1 MINKYEVKDDMVKRI
16 GILTSGGDAPGMNA
30 AIRAVVRKII
40 FDGNEAYGIRYGYRG
55 LAEGDIRKLSVND
68 VSDSLSK
75 GGTMLYTARYPEF
88 KNKEGQQKGIE
99 QLKKF
104 GIDSL
109 IVIGGDGSYQGA
121 KALSEAGFPT
131 VGIPGTIDNDIAGT
145 DFTIG
150 FDTACNTALEAIDKL
165 RDTATSHMRT
175 FIVEVMG
182 RDAGDIAL
190 WSGLGSGAEQIIIPE
205 AEFNMDE
212 IVAQVDRGRERG
224 KKHTIIIL
232 AEGVMRGA
240 DFEKALNERGDYHAR
255 VTVLGHVQR
264 GGAPTARD
272 RVLASMFGYTA
283 VELLNKGKS
292 GVCIGIQGKDIV
304 YNDIS
309 KVLSGKQRTTNPYMA
324 LYDVNN
330 EISY

>member
-1 MINKYEVKDDMVKRI
+1 MVKRI

-30 AIRAVVRKII
+30 AIRAIARKVI
-40 FDGNEAYGIRYGYRG
+40 FDGNEIYGIRNGYKG
-55 LAEGDIRKLSVND
+55 LAEGEIKQLSIND
-68 VSDSLSK
+68 VSDTLSK

-88 KNKEGQQKGIE
+88 KEKAGQEKAIE
-99 QLKKF
+99 QLKRF

-109 IVIGGDGSYQGA
+109 IVIGGDGSYHGA
-121 KALSEAGFPT
+121 EALSKAGFPT
-131 VGIPGTIDNDIAGT
+131 VGIPGTIDNDIPGT

-150 FDTACNTALEAIDKL
+150 FDTACNTALDAVDKL

-190 WSGLGSGAEQIIIPE
+190 WTGLGSGAEQIIVPE
-205 AEFNMDE
+205 AEFDMDKIVSE
-212 IVAQVDRGRERG
+212 IDAGRDRG

-240 DFEKALNERGDYHAR
+240 EFEEKLNARGDYHAR

-264 GGAPTARD
+264 GGSPSARD
-272 RVLASMFGYTA
+272 RVLASVFGYTA
-283 VELLNKGKS
+283 VELLNQGKS
-292 GVCIGIQGKDIV
+292 GVCVGIQGKDIV
-304 YNDIS
+304 YNELTD
-309 KVLSGKQRTTNPYMA
+309 VLAGGSNHQSYMS
-324 LYDVNN
+324 LYDINK